1 MRTVSD
7 VNESINSKYDRITIL
22 VPKGTAD
29 LINNL
34 VIDANLAT
42 DANCMKNRSAYIRA
56 LIEADY
62 CGCVDWEGYEES
74 EDYGILLR
82 VAERKGAPPITD
94 YRAKLR

>member
-1 MRTVSD
+1 MRTASD

-22 VPKGTAD
+22 VPKGTTD
-29 LINNL
+29 LIDNL
-34 VIDANLAT
+34 VFDSEG
-42 DANCMKNRSAYIRA
+42 MKNRSAYIRA

-62 CGCVDWEGYEES
+62 CGCVNWEAYRED

-82 VAERKGAPPITD
+82 VADRKGAPPCTD